1 MRIPIIGSIILLK
14 NILKLVL
21 AYRVAREK
29 TSPGGKDVTPYERKI
44 IRDNAENTLESIIA
58 LIRE

>member
-14 NILKLVL
+14 NIIRLVMSYKD
-21 AYRVAREK
+21 AKEI